1 MTEMIADGP
10 GPRHVIAPHP
20 DPVEGILHRMYII
33 FEETDG
39 RVWASGTD
47 MMAPSLES
55 AEAFSD
61 RLNETLGVDRA
72 ASTALASR
80 VFRARLDSGVG

>member
-1 MTEMIADGP
+1 MSETIADGP
-10 GPRHVIAPHP
+10 GPRHIFAPHP
-20 DPVEGILHRMYII
+20 DPVEGLLHRMYVI
-33 FEETDG
+33 FEECDG
-39 RVWASGTD
+39 RLWASGTD

-72 ASTALASR
+72 AWSGLAKL
-80 VFRARLDSGVG
+80 VFAGADQRA